1 MAAKKSEDNHE
12 IPIQAELARMSADGV
27 DVANVIALAGYVGV
41 SPHEGVVRLHPSLGE
56 LSISIDVAAT
66 DILASREAPASTMP
80 LGGVVLWVSRNAAV
94 TFRRTRTVVAP
105 ALQTRGFFGAGPVLE
120 PSNNNPVD
128 RLNIRV
134 RPMDD
139 PVPPVYIP
147 PEDCAVCHTPGE
159 CGSSHCETCQ
169 SKPPHPA
176 E

>member
-1 MAAKKSEDNHE
+1 MAAKKSEDNHK
-12 IPIQAELARMSADGV
+12 ITINPELARMSSAGV

-41 SPHEGVVRLHPSLGE
+41 SPNEGVVRLHPSLGD
-56 LSISIDVAAT
+56 LSISIDVSTT
-66 DILASREAPASTMP
+66 DILTSREAPASTMP
-80 LGGVVLWVSRNAAV
+80 LGGVVLWVARNAAV

-105 ALQTRGFFGAGPVLE
+105 ALQTRGYFGAGPVLE

-134 RPMDD
+134 RPTDD

-147 PEDCAVCHTPGE
+147 PEDCGVCTSPGE
-159 CGSSHCETCQ
+159 CGSSQCETCQ
-169 SKPPHPA
+169 SRPPHPA